1 MDFDPKNG
9 VFDPKKG
16 VFASKMTPKWGVNG
30 RVINDPKNRGFF
42 TFPGGTPGKG
52 EILKKGA
59 AKLGGFFGF
68 FREKMGF
75 FGFFWRGGVSVIKR
89 GTSIALR

>member
-1 MDFDPKNG
+1 MG
-9 VFDPKKG
+9 VI
-16 VFASKMTPKWGVNG
+16 G

-42 TFPGGTPGKG
+42 TIPGSTPGKG

-75 FGFFWRGGVSVIKR
+75 LTQNRDLASKEEQ
-89 GTSIALR
+89 ALHCA

>member
-1 MDFDPKNG
+1 MG
-9 VFDPKKG
+9 VI
-16 VFASKMTPKWGVNG
+16 G

-42 TFPGGTPGKG
+42 TIPGGTPGKG

-75 FGFFWRGGVSVIKR
+75 LGVF
-89 GTSIALR
+89 

>member
-1 MDFDPKNG
+1 MR
-9 VFDPKKG
+9 VI
-16 VFASKMTPKWGVNG
+16 G

-42 TFPGGTPGKG
+42 TIPGGTPGKG

-75 FGFFWRGGVSVIKR
+75 FRLFGGGGYLSSKEEQ
-89 GTSIALR
+89 ALHCAKLIFSFVLDECAMQLTQV

>member
-1 MDFDPKNG
+1 
-9 VFDPKKG
+9 
-16 VFASKMTPKWGVNG
+16 MTPKMGVIG

-42 TFPGGTPGKG
+42 TIPGGTPGKG

-68 FREKMGF
+68 FREKMAFLGDF
-75 FGFFWRGGVSVIKR
+75 FPGGGYLSSKEEQ
-89 GTSIALR
+89 ALHCAKLIYRFI